1 MYEGKV
7 SDFCACSLGSV
18 SSVETPGSALYC
30 DCLCFILFYFV
41 LVFFLCEH
49 RRSASREEVGGEVLG
64 GVEAGETVIR
74 IYCVRK
80 GSNFNERKIK

>member
-1 MYEGKV
+1 MREEFLIFV
-7 SDFCACSLGSV
+7 PALWGSV
-18 SSVETPGSALYC
+18 SSLGTPGSAWYC

-41 LVFFLCEH
+41 LVFFLH
-49 RRSASREEVGGEVLG
+49 KRSASREEVGGVVLG
-64 GVEAGETVIR
+64 GIEAGEKVIR